1 MHEELLK
8 HYFEQESTK
17 GDLSPERWE
26 TVLLRVR
33 RQKGRGWFGRVMAP
47 LTARQPALA
56 IAASLVIAV
65 MVGAIT
71 LWINAPWEGHVP
83 YPSRAIPGAPGDP
96 GSPGRDGVPG
106 NKGSPG
112 SPAPIYFE
120 RVWRIDKS
128 LVLPGEPIAMTLALR
143 NIWDEPIEFT
153 DFPETVTLS
162 RIDIGGE
169 EPIQLSLKRSEGVT
183 NTLEPGEELTAVV
196 NITSAMSAG
205 FQPGRYGVWTGGI
218 SFDRD
223 LDNPGE
229 RRTTVGFGGPDFVVT
244 PPEGALDATVIV
256 GETREAGRARLTL
269 ERIHFS
275 PERSTVAVFA
285 QSLHAGSDESR
296 LAGAPRPA
304 ATIQP
309 RSTPTPA
316 SAVAESPWDGD
327 ITELTAFY
335 RLDGGTWRVLRN
347 HAYREMP
354 GGVRHEW
361 SFGPVSANANT
372 LEFAIVPGNRPGRDG
387 TFTYPTD
394 DTASSWE
401 WTVPLQGQEQN

>member
-8 HYFEQESTK
+8 HYFEQESKK
-17 GDLSPERWE
+17 GDLSAEQWE
-26 TVLLRVR
+26 DVLLRVR
-33 RQKGRGWFGRVMAP
+33 RQKERGWFGRVMAP

-56 IAASLVIAV
+56 IAASLVIAI
-65 MVGAIT
+65 MVGAIS
-71 LWINAPWEGHVP
+71 LWIIAPWEGHAP

-96 GSPGRDGVPG
+96 GRPGDSGVVGRPG
-106 NKGSPG
+106 EPG
-112 SPAPIYFE
+112 GPAPIYFE

-128 LVLPGEPIAMTLALR
+128 LVLPGEPIAMTLALK
-143 NIWDEPIEFT
+143 NIWDKPIEFT

-169 EPIQLSLKRSEGVT
+169 APIQLRLERREGVT

-196 NITSAMSAG
+196 NITSVMSAG

-244 PPEGALDATVIV
+244 PPEGALDTTVVV
-256 GETREAGRARLTL
+256 GEAREVDGTRLTL

-275 PERSTVAVFA
+275 PERTTVVVLA
-285 QSLHAGSDESR
+285 QSLRAGFDESR
-296 LAGAPRPA
+296 PAGAPRPA

-309 RSTPTPA
+309 LGHTDTRLCGHAACLGRGHS
-316 SAVAESPWDGD
+316 
-327 ITELTAFY
+327 ELTAFY
-335 RLDGGTWRVLRN
+335 RLDGGTWRVLTN
-347 HAYREMP
+347 HAYRPTPE
-354 GGVRHEW
+354 GVHHEW

-372 LEFAIVPGNRPGRDG
+372 IEFAIASITHPGSEA
-387 TFTYPTD
+387 T
-394 DTASSWE
+394 SLWE
-401 WTVPLQGQEQN
+401 WVVPLQD